1 MKVHHLILKMNPVS
15 ITKHYKII
23 MKISSII
30 LASTVLFISSC
41 DSGKKESSSAIIADS
56 VEVFA
61 LRKEAVSKTFS
72 LPAELLPWERAE
84 VYAKVE
90 GYVRELKVDIG
101 DRVRKNDVLVVLDAP
116 EVTANYAKSS
126 ADLQAA
132 QSKYRTS
139 LDVYK
144 RTVSAG
150 KEKGAVSDSELERVK
165 NQMLSDS
172 ASYEAARSGANAY
185 AQLKN
190 YLIIRAAFDGV
201 VTQRNIDPGT
211 LVGKEQKPMIVLEN
225 VSKLRLRVAVP
236 EAYTSAM
243 PESTTISFTV
253 DAQPSKKYSATLA
266 RKSNQIDEKTRTELW
281 EFEVAN
287 ANKELKSGMYGNASF
302 SLKREQSSFVIPFSA
317 LVTNQE
323 RNFVIRV
330 KDGKTEWV
338 DVRNGIS
345 TKDKIEIF
353 GALDEGDH
361 LISRA
366 NDEIKPDTEMKFV
379 KVK

>member
-1 MKVHHLILKMNPVS
+1 
-15 ITKHYKII
+15 
-23 MKISSII
+23 MKITSII
-30 LASTVLFISSC
+30 LASIVLFIYAC
-41 DSGKKESSSAIIADS
+41 DPGKKESASTAVADS
-56 VEVFA
+56 VEVFT
-61 LRKEAVSKTFS
+61 LKKETVTKTFS
-72 LPAELLPWERAE
+72 LPAELLPWERAD

-90 GYVRELKVDIG
+90 GYVRELKADIG
-101 DRVRKNDVLVVLDAP
+101 DRVRNNDVLIILDAP

-132 QSKYRTS
+132 QSRYRTS

-144 RTVSAG
+144 RTVNAG
-150 KEKGAVSDSELERVK
+150 KEQGAVSESELERVK

-172 ASYEAARSGANAY
+172 ATYEAARSGANAY

-190 YLIIRAAFDGV
+190 YLVIRAAFDGV
-201 VTQRNIDPGT
+201 VTQRNVDPGT

-225 VSKLRLRVAVP
+225 INKLRLRVAVP
-236 EAYTSAM
+236 EAYTSAK
-243 PESTTISFTV
+243 PESNSIFFTV
-253 DAQPSKKYSATLA
+253 DAQPSKKYSAVLA

-287 ANKELKSGMYGNASF
+287 ENKELKSGMYGNATF
-302 SLKREQSSFVIPFSA
+302 SLKRSETSFVVPFSA

-323 RNFVIRV
+323 QNFVIRIV
-330 KDGKTEWV
+330 DGKTEWV

-353 GALDEGDH
+353 GDLDEGDH
-361 LISRA
+361 LITRA
-366 NDEIKPDTEMKFV
+366 NDEIKPDTHVEFV
-379 KVK
+379 KVKQF